1 MKLVRF
7 EQSGEVSLGVEEGT
21 TVVRLDFEPEMQKL
35 IARYPADPSRI
46 GALGGRARPKDR
58 IPAAEVKMLAPIFR
72 PGKIVCLGRNYE
84 AHARES
90 GAAVPDEPII
100 FPKASSAVIGP
111 GEPIIHHK
119 ICKRVDH
126 EVELAVV
133 IGEPAWRTSKEDA
146 LKKVFGYTVVNDVS
160 AREMQKKDIASG
172 KPWFRSKSLDTFC
185 PMGPRI
191 VTADEIKDPQ
201 NLALECR
208 VNKQVRQRGNTRDM
222 IFAVDRLVEFISMH
236 MTLEPGDIISTGT
249 PEGIA
254 PIVPGDIVECEVE
267 GIGILSNP
275 VIADPF

>member
-1 MKLVRF
+1 LRLVRF
-7 EQSGEVSLGVEEGT
+7 RHNGKVGLGVEEET
-21 TVVRLDFEPEMQKL
+21 TVARLDFEPDMQKL
-35 IARYPADPSRI
+35 IAKYPTDPSRI
-46 GALGGRARPKDR
+46 AALAGRARDR
-58 IPAAEVKMLAPIFR
+58 IPAAQVRMLAPIPR

-84 AHARES
+84 AHAKES
-90 GAAVPDEPII
+90 GAPVPDEPII

-111 GEPIIHHK
+111 GDPIIHHK

-133 IGEPAWRTSKEDA
+133 IGEPAWRTPKEDA
-146 LKKVFGYTVVNDVS
+146 FKKVFGYTVVNDVS

-191 VTADEIKDPQ
+191 VTPDGIKDPH

-222 IFAVDRLVEFISMH
+222 IFGVDKLIEFISMH
-236 MTLEPGDIISTGT
+236 MTLEPGDIVSTGT
-249 PEGIA
+249 PEGLA
-254 PIVPGDIVECEVE
+254 PIVPGDVVDCEVE
-267 GIGILSNP
+267 GVGILSNP

>member
-1 MKLVRF
+1 LKLVRF
-7 EQSGEVSLGVEEGT
+7 EQSGKVSLGVEEGT
-21 TVVRLDFEPEMQKL
+21 AVVRLDFEPEMQKL
-35 IARYPADPSRI
+35 IAKHSADPSGIR
-46 GALGGRARPKDR
+46 ALAERARPRDR
-58 IPAAEVKMLAPIFR
+58 IPAAGAKMLAPIFR

-90 GAAVPDEPII
+90 GAPIPDEPII

-201 NLALECR
+201 DLQLECR
-208 VNKQVRQRGNTRDM
+208 VNKEVRQRGNTRDM
-222 IFAVDRLVEFISMH
+222 IFGVDRLVEFISMH

-254 PIVPGDIVECEVE
+254 PIVPGDVVECEVE
-267 GIGILSNP
+267 GVGILSNP

>member
-7 EQSGEVSLGVEEGT
+7 EHGQRIGLGLEEEGM
-21 TVVRLDFEPEMQKL
+21 VVRLDFEPDMQKL
-35 IARYPADPSRI
+35 IAKYAADPTRI
-46 GALGGRARPKDR
+46 EALADRARPKDR
-58 IPAAEVKMLAPIFR
+58 IRAADVKVLAPIAR

-90 GAAVPDEPII
+90 GAPVPDEPII

-111 GEPIIHHK
+111 GDPIVHHR

-133 IGEPAWRTSKEDA
+133 IGGPAWRTPRADA

-160 AREMQKKDIASG
+160 AREMQKRDIESG

-191 VTADEIKDPQ
+191 VTADQIGDPHD
-201 NLALECR
+201 LALECR

-222 IFAVDRLVEFISMH
+222 IFGVDRLIEFISMH

-249 PEGIA
+249 PEGIG
-254 PIVPGDIVECEVE
+254 PIVPGDVVECEVQ